1 MVAKNKIQGVKDQS
15 NKIHKLPS
23 DWHSIPGSAA
33 LKAAIAKNVKSGSK
47 MTATATAMISK
58 VVATEIAQNDKE
70 MQSKKQQ

>member
-1 MVAKNKIQGVKDQS
+1 MVTKSKIQGANDTS

-33 LKAAIAKNVKSGSK
+33 LKAAIAKNVKSGAK

-58 VVATEIAQNDKE
+58 VAAVEIAQTDKE
-70 MQSKKQQ
+70 MSVKKQ